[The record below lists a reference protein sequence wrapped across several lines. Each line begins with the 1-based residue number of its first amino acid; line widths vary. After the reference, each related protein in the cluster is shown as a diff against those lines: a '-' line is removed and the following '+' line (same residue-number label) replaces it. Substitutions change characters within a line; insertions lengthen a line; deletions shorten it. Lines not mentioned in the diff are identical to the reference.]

1 MDFSVAALV
10 GTAAGICSTGSFI
23 PQVVK
28 VWRDKDTGAISKKMY
43 LVTVAAFSLWIVYG
57 AMIGSVPII
66 VFNAASLAL
75 SASILVVKLRNSRQ
89 ARTAAGNGSAT

>member
-10 GTAAGICSTGSFI
+10 GTVAGICSTGSFI

-66 VFNAASLAL
+66 VFNAASL